1 MERALRQ
8 VGCAGIPTQS
18 GYVVSLVSLASNSSS
33 PFVNPSEK
41 LSQITKLETT
51 ARGGAVHLPFTY
63 TELKQR
69 TETRLCYDLSS
80 LMKKDP
86 VVAGSR

>member
-1 MERALRQ
+1 MEQALCQ

-18 GYVVSLVSLASNSSS
+18 GYVVSLGSLASNSSS
-33 PFVNPSEK
+33 PSLVNPSEK
-41 LSQITKLETT
+41 LSQITKLEAT

-69 TETRLCYDLSS
+69 TETRAVLQLVFPDEE
-80 LMKKDP
+80 
-86 VVAGSR
+86 GSCGRI